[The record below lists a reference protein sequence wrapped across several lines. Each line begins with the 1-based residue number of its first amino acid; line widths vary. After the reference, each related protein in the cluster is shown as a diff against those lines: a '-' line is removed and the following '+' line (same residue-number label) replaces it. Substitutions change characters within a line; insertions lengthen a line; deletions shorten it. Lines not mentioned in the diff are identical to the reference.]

1 MDSANNDK
9 NSNSILI
16 DIPLTALEKVKNS
29 SYMAVIA
36 DIRMPV
42 MDGIQLLS
50 EIGAVDRDL
59 PMIMITGHGDVAL
72 AVQAIRAGAY
82 DFLEKPVD
90 EEVLLASLK
99 RAVEKRR
106 LILENRKLQ
115 EDLLRQSHQSFF
127 RGMVGCH
134 PLMHRLYDVVEMVA
148 KETDPVLLNGGNGY
162 GQRAGGSG
170 HSSDCQSEGTV
181 CRGEYGRLAGRDRR
195 VGTVW
200 S

>member
-1 MDSANNDK
+1 MNTK
-9 NSNSILI
+9 NSILI
-16 DIPLTALEKVKNS
+16 VDDDQYLLSAIGQTLMLNGHRADLQASPLAALELARSN

-42 MDGIQLLS
+42 MDGMQLLA
-50 EIGAVDRDL
+50 EIGKVDRDL

-90 EEVLLASLK
+90 EEVLLASLQ

-106 LILENRKLQ
+106 LVLENRKLQ
-115 EDLLRQSHQSFF
+115 EDLASQSRQSFF

-134 PLMHRLYDVVEMVA
+134 PLMHRLYDVV
-148 KETDPVLLNGGNGY
+148 
-162 GQRAGGSG
+162 
-170 HSSDCQSEGTV
+170 
-181 CRGEYGRLAGRDRR
+181 
-195 VGTVW
+195 
-200 S
+200 